1 MTLSLAPHGVD
12 AHLPEALLVG
22 DDEAPLEAA
31 LLADSVLGGC
41 LPPAAERGLRLA
53 GLAYHDDQ
61 VAERHL
67 QEAADAAPEHA
78 AVLIG
83 RYRFYFYKGRLREA
97 LDVAR
102 VCLAKAAR
110 DVGLTA
116 DWRQVR
122 REDADFG
129 SYDAVL
135 PRFFLFTLKGYGYLH
150 MRLGELAEGRA
161 ALDKLLELDP
171 GDKLGARVLLDVLE
185 RMGRDDD

>member
-1 MTLSLAPHGVD
+1 MTVPHQYGRWAPPPVED
-12 AHLPEALLVG
+12 S
-22 DDEAPLEAA
+22 
-31 LLADSVLGGC
+31 LLASAVLGQG
-41 LPPAAERGLRLA
+41 LPSEAERHLREA
-53 GLAYHDDQ
+53 GLAYHEDAL
-61 VAERHL
+61 AEQHL
-67 QEAADAAPEHA
+67 LDAAAAAPDHA

-102 VCLAKAAR
+102 ACLAKAAR
-110 DVGLTA
+110 DVGLIA

-185 RMGRDDD
+185 RMWQDDDD

>member
-1 MTLSLAPHGVD
+1 MTAAHGTWQR
-12 AHLPEALLVG
+12 P
-22 DDEAPLEAA
+22 APLEAV
-31 LLADSVLGGC
+31 LLADAVLGGC

-67 QEAADAAPEHA
+67 QEAADAAPDHA

-102 VCLAKAAR
+102 ACLAKAAR
-110 DVGLTA
+110 DLGLTA
-116 DWRQVR
+116 DWRRVR

-150 MRLGELAEGRA
+150 MRLGELAEGRT
-161 ALDKLLELDP
+161 ALALLEP
-171 GDKLGARVLLDVLE
+171 IRATSPERGCCRRAGAN
-185 RMGRDDD
+185 GGDDD

>member
-1 MTLSLAPHGVD
+1 MTPVYGTRQRPATP
-12 AHLPEALLVG
+12 
-22 DDEAPLEAA
+22 EAA
-31 LLADSVLGGC
+31 LLADAVLGGC

-61 VAERHL
+61 AAERHL
-67 QEAADAAPEHA
+67 QEAADAAPDHA

-110 DVGLTA
+110 DAGLTA
-116 DWRQVR
+116 DWQQVR
-122 REDADFG
+122 HEDADFG

-135 PRFFLFTLKGYGYLH
+135 ARFFLFTLKGYGYLH

-171 GDKLGARVLLDVLE
+171 GDKLGVRVLLDVLE
-185 RMGRDDD
+185 RMGQDDDD

>member
-1 MTLSLAPHGVD
+1 MTA
-12 AHLPEALLVG
+12 AHASWQSP
-22 DDEAPLEAA
+22 APLEAA
-31 LLADSVLGGC
+31 LLAESVLGGG
-41 LPPAAERGLRLA
+41 LPPAAERELRLA
-53 GLAYHDDQ
+53 GLAYRDDQ
-61 VAERHL
+61 AAERHL
-67 QEAADAAPEHA
+67 QEAADAAPDHA

-110 DVGLTA
+110 DLGLTA

-122 REDADFG
+122 CGDADFG
-129 SYDAVL
+129 NYDAVL
-135 PRFFLFTLKGYGYLH
+135 ARFFLFTLKGYGYLH
-150 MRLGELAEGRA
+150 MRLGDLVEGRA

-185 RMGRDDD
+185 RKGREDD